1 MPFEDET
8 PKKKKLGVKLNN
20 KDSSIEP
27 PKVPT
32 SIAFEKQANEAFAKI
47 ESYKQRMWEL
57 SGKYRAI
64 IEDRM
69 LAQNKTLVAK
79 DLEKEVL
86 DKLVAIASE
95 MNDDSTQPESLG
107 ATALAMLL
115 MKMNLV
121 QRDIINELGFKV
133 DKLEKAVK
141 DLKKPE
147 DK

>member
-20 KDSSIEP
+20 KDSVIEP

-32 SIAFEKQANEAFAKI
+32 SVAFEQKANEAFAKI

-57 SGKYRAI
+57 SGKYKAI

-69 LAQNKTLVAK
+69 LSQNKTVISK

-86 DKLVAIASE
+86 DKLIAVASE
-95 MNDDSTQPESLG
+95 MNDDNTQPESLG

-115 MKMNLV
+115 MKMNLI
-121 QRDIINELGFKV
+121 QRDIINELGYKV
-133 DKLEKAVK
+133 DKLERAVR
-141 DLKKPE
+141 LLEKPA
-147 DK
+147 